1 MVRCFLLG
9 LAFLAVT
16 LPATHI
22 ARADGAK
29 GHEHHQPHSPAGAP
43 GDPAKVSKVIQVRM
57 LDSMRFEPS
66 HIEVRSG
73 QTVKFVVT
81 NTGKIRHEFGVGTHD
96 EQKAH
101 AEMMLADPDMKHED
115 GSAITVEPG
124 QTRELIWRFGK
135 PGLYEAACQV
145 PGHYPAGMMSTIVV
159 KGKAS

>member
-1 MVRCFLLG
+1 M
-9 LAFLAVT
+9 
-16 LPATHI
+16 LPVARV
-22 ARADGAK
+22 ARADGAN
-29 GHEHHQPHSPAGAP
+29 GHEHHQPHSPVGAP

-159 KGKAS
+159 KGKAG